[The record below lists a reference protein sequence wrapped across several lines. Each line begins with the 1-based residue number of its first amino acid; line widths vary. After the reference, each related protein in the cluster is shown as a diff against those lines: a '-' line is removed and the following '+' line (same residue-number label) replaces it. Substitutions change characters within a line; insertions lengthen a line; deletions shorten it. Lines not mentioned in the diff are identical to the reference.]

1 MPPHR
6 PAPVPL
12 FWRDDAGPRI
22 DWTAAVGHLAGAD
35 ADLGRLIAR
44 AGPPQLEP
52 PGTISPF
59 HYLQRAIVYQQ
70 LSGKAAAT
78 IFGRFRAIY
87 RVKRPPSPAEIAG
100 TPVPVLRAAG
110 LSEAKAKAI
119 IDLARH
125 AALGTVPTRRQLAT
139 LPPDEIIERLT
150 QVRGVGRWTVEML
163 LIFYLGHP
171 DILPLGDLG
180 IRKGFAMTFGMKRL
194 PAPRTMETRA
204 RRWRP
209 YRSLASWYLWR
220 AVDMPREAS
229 GQADQHD

>member
-1 MPPHR
+1 MTPPR
-6 PAPVPL
+6 PAPTPL
-12 FWRDDAGPRI
+12 FWRDDAGPRV
-22 DWTAAVGHLAGAD
+22 DWTAAVSHLVEAD
-35 ADLGRLIAR
+35 PMLGRLIEQ
-44 AGPPQLEP
+44 AGPPGLEP

-87 RVKRPPSPAEIAG
+87 RVKRPPSPVDVAG

-110 LSEAKAKAI
+110 LSEAKALAI

-125 AALGTVPTRRQLAT
+125 AGLGTIPTRRELAT
-139 LPPDEIIERLT
+139 LSPDEVIERLT

-194 PAPRTMETRA
+194 PAPRTMASRA

-209 YRSLASWYLWR
+209 YRSLACWYLWR

-229 GQADQHD
+229 GQANQND